1 MKTLHK
7 KVYVVFFIQ
16 TLLIIIYTIQAV
28 TSIITCEITTCWMFK
43 DIKTIKC
50 SVKTTCDG
58 FMNCYFYRTMTLWN
72 DVTYHTRHELRI
84 STLKSRVEVFLV
96 YWSRIG
102 RLVSCTISKCNCEV
116 LLIYILPQSSAW
128 KRLPLRVWYQM
139 IDLLKWTDFDD
150 NMQLI

>member
-7 KVYVVFFIQ
+7 KVYVVFVIQ

-50 SVKTTCDG
+50 SVKTSCDG
-58 FMNCYFYRTMTLWN
+58 FMNCWIVIFIEQWRYEMMFHN
-72 DVTYHTRHELRI
+72 PYHTRHELRI
-84 STLKSRVEVFLV
+84 LTFKSRVKVFLV

-102 RLVSCTISKCNCEV
+102 RLVSCTIFKCNCEV
-116 LLIYILPQSSAW
+116 LLIYILPQLSAW
-128 KRLPLRVWYQM
+128 KRLLLQVWY
-139 IDLLKWTDFDD
+139 
-150 NMQLI
+150 